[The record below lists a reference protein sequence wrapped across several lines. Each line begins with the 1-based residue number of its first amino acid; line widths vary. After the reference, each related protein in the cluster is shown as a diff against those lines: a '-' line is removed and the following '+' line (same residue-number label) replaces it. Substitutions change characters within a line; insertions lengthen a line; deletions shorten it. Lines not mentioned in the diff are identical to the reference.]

1 MKIRA
6 LILFAAIA
14 VLGALNFSIFA
25 KERIK
30 RHGEIIFLE
39 LQPVDPRSLM
49 QGDYM
54 TLRFSLADKL
64 ANALANEQRKDIG
77 LAKGGASEGDIRY
90 AQIKLDSKRIA
101 TIAPP
106 GDGTALKFRYRIRQ
120 GGVWLGTNAFFFEE
134 GSAARFTLARYGEFR
149 LDTATGEA
157 VLTGLR
163 DRELKAL

>member
-1 MKIRA
+1 MKVRA
-6 LILFAAIA
+6 LIFLAAIA
-14 VLGALNFSIFA
+14 VLGALNFSIVA

-30 RHGEIIFLE
+30 RNGEIILLE

-54 TLRFSLADKL
+54 TLRFALASALADTM
-64 ANALANEQRKDIG
+64 ASAPVDDIG
-77 LAKGGASEGDIRY
+77 LGKGGASEGDIRY
-90 AQIKLDSKRIA
+90 APIKLDGKRIA
-101 TIAPP
+101 TLARP

-134 GSAARFTLARYGEFR
+134 GSAARFTPARYGEFR

-163 DRELKAL
+163 DKDLKAL